1 MRKTVYLILLAL
13 LASGVSAQPVPSAD
27 EKIPYLCTF
36 GKGSEKQWGDD
47 DFVQVFFFVVP
58 KTYKSPVYIRLYD
71 PETGGELDEAHAN
84 FNTKTKFTVYGG
96 RGAHSD
102 PDAKKQDPSGNYKS
116 GILLATRTFG
126 SEKEFDKQW
135 VSMGPFNPVEGEF
148 QQEFEGYV
156 FKIVIEG
163 TEGDDG
169 NLYRMFMSSAP
180 DNNKP
185 VEGGNAF
192 AYEYSMRMADTKGS
206 VAHLYPFVGNNVVA
220 VKVNIFDYDDDG
232 IVRIVSVSKKGDVYK
247 SSGNG
252 TWMESM
258 HKISTPE
265 LNTSLDVQ
273 FIKQQ
278 DMKNNNIVVYI
289 TNQYGE
295 LMPFFTSPIGGIPK
309 YTYKIGVKAEN

>member
-1 MRKTVYLILLAL
+1 MRKTFYLILLAL
-13 LASGVSAQPVPSAD
+13 LAFGAQAQPVPSAD

-36 GKGSEKQWGDD
+36 GKGSNKEWGDD

-58 KTYKSPVYIRLYD
+58 KTYKNPVYIRLYD
-71 PETGGELDEAHAN
+71 PDIGGELDEAHAN

-102 PDAKKQDPSGNYKS
+102 ADAKKQDPSGNYKS
-116 GILLATRTFG
+116 GILLSTKTF
-126 SEKEFDKQW
+126 SNEAAYDKQW

-148 QQEFEGYV
+148 QQEFDGYV

-163 TEGDDG
+163 IEGDDG
-169 NLYRMFMSSAP
+169 NLYRMFLSSAP

-192 AYEYSMRMADTKGS
+192 AYEYSMRLADTKGS

-247 SSGNG
+247 SSTNG
-252 TWMESM
+252 AWMESM